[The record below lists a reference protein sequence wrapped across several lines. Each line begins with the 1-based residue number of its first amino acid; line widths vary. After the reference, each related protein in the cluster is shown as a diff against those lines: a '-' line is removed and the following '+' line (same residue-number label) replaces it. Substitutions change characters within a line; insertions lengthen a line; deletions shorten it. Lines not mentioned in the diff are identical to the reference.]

1 MKMSLD
7 ELRPFV
13 GNHKPDEAINDAT
26 RRIFTA
32 RKSTLLSDMCLGFS
46 QSAQETSK
54 VNH

>member
-1 MKMSLD
+1 MSLD

-13 GNHKPDEAINDAT
+13 GNHEPDEAINDAT

-32 RKSTLLSDMCLGFS
+32 RKSTLLSGMCLAFP